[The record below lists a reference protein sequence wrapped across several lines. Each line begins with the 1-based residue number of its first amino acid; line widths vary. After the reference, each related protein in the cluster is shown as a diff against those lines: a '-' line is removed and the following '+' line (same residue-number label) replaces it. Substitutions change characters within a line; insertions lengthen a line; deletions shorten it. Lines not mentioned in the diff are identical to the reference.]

1 METLQKRMVLFLIG
15 CIGLRLLL
23 VYIAKNV
30 SVRWLRYMGYL
41 ALLPAAGFIYI
52 YITGSRQTGVE
63 VFGDK
68 IWWDHLRPVHTVF
81 YLLFAFNAIKG
92 NPHAWMFLLADVVFG
107 LINFL
112 IHHFL

>member
-1 METLQKRMVLFLIG
+1 MDTLHKRIALFMIG
-15 CIGLRLLL
+15 CMGIRLLL
-23 VYIAKNV
+23 VYVAKNI
-30 SVRWLRYMGYL
+30 RATWLRYMGYL

-63 VFGDK
+63 VFGDT
-68 IWWDHLRPVHTVF
+68 IWWDYLRPFHTVF

-92 NPHAWMFLLADVVFG
+92 NPHSWMFLLADAIFG